1 MNLTTITTVTTATTA
16 LGAAT
21 FGGVL
26 FAFSTFVMPGLDAAP
41 PASAVAAMQ
50 QINRAAPRSLLAFDM
65 VATLGLCVV
74 VAVLAVLQLRQG
86 SAAGRSAGG
95 SAGGA
100 SGEVLLLVGVGLYV
114 VSFAITAI
122 YHIPRNN
129 AFDSVVANGPH
140 AARDWHDYARPW
152 ELWNHV
158 RAGAALAGA
167 ASMVAGLLSGLLAR
181 SA

>member
-1 MNLTTITTVTTATTA
+1 MNLFSITTVTAV

-41 PASAVAAMQ
+41 PAAAVATMQ
-50 QINRAAPRSLLAFDM
+50 QINRAAPRSLLAVDM
-65 VATLGLCVV
+65 VATGGLCVV
-74 VAVLAVLQLRQG
+74 VAVVAVAGLRRE
-86 SAAGRSAGG
+86 SD
-95 SAGGA
+95 
-100 SGEVLLLVGVGLYV
+100 SGHVLLLVGALLYV

-122 YHIPRNN
+122 YHIPHNN
-129 AFDSVVANGPH
+129 AFDSVVADGPQ
-140 AARDWHDYARPW
+140 AARAWHDYARPW

-158 RAGAALAGA
+158 RAAAALAGA
-167 ASMVAGLLSGLLAR
+167 ASMIVGLVVR